1 MLSLNEEDYF
11 LRHHN
16 LSVLTQTPTIVVIV
30 SMAIQ
35 NVDTYYL

>member
-11 LRHHN
+11 LRYHN
-16 LSVLTQTPTIVVIV
+16 LRVLTQTPTIEVIV